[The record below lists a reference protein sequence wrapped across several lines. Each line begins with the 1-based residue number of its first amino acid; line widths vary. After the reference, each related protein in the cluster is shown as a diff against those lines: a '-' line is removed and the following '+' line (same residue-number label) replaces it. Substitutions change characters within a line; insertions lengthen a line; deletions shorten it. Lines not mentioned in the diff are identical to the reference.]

1 MTRCLTVAA
10 LRWVLLVAILAAVG
24 VSAEEADRFAD
35 VQVKAQPVN
44 GNVYVLMGAGG
55 NIGATI
61 GSDGTLII
69 DDEFQP
75 LAGRI
80 QKALTEL
87 NGDAPKLIINTH
99 FHGDHTGGNPVF
111 GETGTII
118 AQDNVRT
125 RLAAQTAFP
134 PRGLPIIT
142 YTDRIT
148 VHFNGDTLDV
158 IHLPPA
164 HTDGDSVVWF
174 HEANVLHTGDLL
186 FNGAFPVIDLSHGG
200 SVQGMIDDLGRLIDM
215 VPDDIHI
222 IPGHGPLATKDDM
235 KKSRDMIRETRA
247 EVTEALGRGMS
258 VDDIVAHGLAARWKP
273 WGQGFVDEE
282 RWIRTLAAG
291 AATGSETP

>member
-1 MTRCLTVAA
+1 MTKRLPCVGITAA
-10 LRWVLLVAILAAVG
+10 GFALFLAAAAAATG
-24 VSAEEADRFAD
+24 ANAADEDRFAN
-35 VQVKAQPVN
+35 VEVKAQPVN

-55 NIGATI
+55 NIGASI
-61 GSDGTLII
+61 GGDGTLII

-75 LAGRI
+75 LAERI
-80 QKALTEL
+80 QKTLHDL
-87 NGDAPKLIINTH
+87 NGDAPKLILNTH
-99 FHGDHTGGNPVF
+99 FHGDHTGSNPMF

-125 RLAAQTAFP
+125 RLAQQSDFP
-134 PRGLPIIT
+134 ARGLPVVT
-142 YTDRIT
+142 YSDRVT

-174 HEANVLHTGDLL
+174 HKANVLHTGDLL

-200 SVQGMIDDLGRLIDM
+200 SVTGVIDDLGRLIDM
-215 VPDDIHI
+215 VPDDIHV

-235 KKSRDMIRETRA
+235 REARTMIQQTRA
-247 EVTEALGRGMS
+247 EVMDALGRGMT
-258 VDDIVAHGLAARWKP
+258 VDQIVAHGLDPKWKA

-282 RWIRTLAAG
+282 AWIRTLATSPEA
-291 AATGSETP
+291 P